1 MIHRIDLMA
10 KSLQNA
16 QEGFR
21 HVLVEEDFHGV
32 LAAQIGLI
40 LLTFREQLHPL
51 GWDIP

>member
-10 KSLQNA
+10 KLLQRA

-21 HVLVEEDFHGV
+21 HVLVEKDFHGV

-40 LLTFREQLHPL
+40 LLTFLERLLP
-51 GWDIP
+51 